1 MGDQPSDPRRS
12 RGQFNDS
19 GPATGIRAR
28 LRAVPRAGETGPGS
42 VESARSPRRH
52 GRLIVGRLRLDIWRK
67 YWRLLLAVK
76 LCYVLV
82 AVGARPIAER
92 IAPLIGGP
100 LVTRDGLTRLLDA
113 LEFGR

>member
-1 MGDQPSDPRRS
+1 MAHQPSDPRRS

-19 GPATGIRAR
+19 GAAASVRAR
-28 LRAVPRAGETGPGS
+28 LRAVPRAGEAGPG
-42 VESARSPRRH
+42 ARAAAGPSRRA
-52 GRLIVGRLRLDIWRK
+52 GRLIAGRLRLDIWRT

-82 AVGARPIAER
+82 ALGARPIAER
-92 IAPLIGGP
+92 IAPVIGGP
-100 LVTRDGLTRLLDA
+100 QVTRHGLRKLLDA